1 MPVWRWRWGLEIC
14 RGSPAKI
21 RTPDLV
27 EISSGD
33 AIKKLKS
40 SPRARLRDWIRKLET
55 MEVVQLWR
63 RVHLRVKK
71 WLSSSSSILLN
82 GPFLTIIPL
91 VILSMEEGG
100 DQLSCLTTVLE
111 VVLVAVD
118 WSSGSSSRAQAASI
132 SKESSSHQGSVPGVS
147 GVVGEDS
154 MVCPIMLASLISCS
168 TLLFSASSDSLAF
181 LSLSFLSAMAE
192 GGISLRPGFF
202 DFPFLALMSKLST
215 IFFSSSIMMARV
227 FLIL

>member
-1 MPVWRWRWGLEIC
+1 MSAWRWRWGLEIC

-111 VVLVAVD
+111 VVLVAVG
-118 WSSGSSSRAQAASI
+118 WSSGSSSSAQAASM
-132 SKESSSHQGSVPGVS
+132 SKESSSHQDSVPGVS

-168 TLLFSASSDSLAF
+168 ILLFSASSDSF
-181 LSLSFLSAMAE
+181 FSLSFLSAMAV
-192 GGISLRPGFF
+192 GGINLRPEFF
-202 DFPFLALMSKLST
+202 DFPLLTLMSRLST